1 MFKNLTI
8 ILIAYGEVLFLGGNV
23 TSLELSSFIMMVLSS
38 VVDTW
43 ANQRAVTTMVSS
55 LGDLDEEIL
64 GSTTFDL
71 NPGYLLILAVSL
83 RRRLF

>member
-71 NPGYLLILAVSL
+71 NPCLLYTSRCV
-83 RRRLF
+83 